1 VYFWLSLANAA
12 SVCDPQAP
20 DTLPTHGRPASSPED
35 SQHGARTKPSFR
47 MRCDPRRASVCAGH
61 EQEVICVH
69 NFMPRVAAL
78 DTRVRLDER
87 HAQLLA
93 GRLPPRA
100 AAASRRPGGP
110 RILPRG
116 LAGPRPHREAGSEF
130 NQTEV
135 PRQLHQHHGRPL
147 NPNPNPTPQPKPQ
160 SHP

>member
-1 VYFWLSLANAA
+1 MLRPYVILRHPTPCQLMG
-12 SVCDPQAP
+12 AP
-20 DTLPTHGRPASSPED
+20 RDATLPPRIPNT
-35 SQHGARTKPSFR
+35 ARGPNFR

-147 NPNPNPTPQPKPQ
+147 NPNPSPTPQPKPQ
-160 SHP
+160 SQP